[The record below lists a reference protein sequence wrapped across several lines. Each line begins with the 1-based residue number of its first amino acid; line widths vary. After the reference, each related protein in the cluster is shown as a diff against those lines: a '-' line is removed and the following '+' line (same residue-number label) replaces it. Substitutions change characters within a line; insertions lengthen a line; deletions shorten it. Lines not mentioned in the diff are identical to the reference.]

1 MPLFQTVTD
10 FHAGAEILRRRRYG
24 VVETVG
30 GRFCR
35 VRLRPWPKLVSLPEI
50 RLADWWTHGRGK
62 EAGGRKQEAG
72 NLRTADCE
80 LPTADFNADRCWL
93 YYNQPWRF
101 SNFLSVVYVVSTA
114 GTSYRTFHRA
124 VATLDEIARI
134 KRSDALLCDLSNQR
148 ISDRLMR
155 RWGWEPHAPRR
166 GHRNYIKRFY
176 GAYPRVQGSGF
187 GVQDSAAELAPTF
200 ES

>member
-1 MPLFQTVTD
+1 MPLFDIVTD
-10 FHAGAEILRRRRYG
+10 FHAGAETLRRRRYG
-24 VVETVG
+24 VIETADG
-30 GRFCR
+30 ELRR

-50 RLADWWTHGRGK
+50 RLADWWTHGRK
-62 EAGGRKQEAG
+62 VAGT
-72 NLRTADCE
+72 LRVPSANGTRSVPATNDS
-80 LPTADFNADRCWL
+80 CWL
-93 YYNQPWRF
+93 YYNQPWQF
-101 SNFLSVVYVVSTA
+101 PNFLSVVYVISTA

-134 KRSDALLCDLSNQR
+134 KRTDALLCDLSNQR

-176 GAYPRVQGSGF
+176 GEYPSV
-187 GVQDSAAELAPTF
+187 
-200 ES
+200 